1 MATNQIETAR
11 SGKTETLNEVLIRL
25 GYLQPETPATQEQ
38 VLVAILTRIQ
48 RMHTE
53 WYTLM
58 TEHWDW
64 LVVLQCMQDHGFFKS
79 NPTRPPF
86 AAFDQWLRHH
96 NVPQLLAHCSVRNLT
111 YVNKKIAG
119 ARYPWTNVQWEPYV
133 LKRWRVTYDTLAKML
148 KQLQDTNPCSET
160 TV

>member
-38 VLVAILTRIQ
+38 VLVAILTRLQ
-48 RMHTE
+48 GMHTE

-64 LVVLQCMQDHGFFKS
+64 LVVLQCMQDHGFFKT

-86 AAFDQWLRHH
+86 AAFEQWLRHH
-96 NVPQLLAHCSVRNLT
+96 DVLQLRAHCSVRNLT
-111 YVNKKIAG
+111 YVNNKIAG
-119 ARYPWTNVQWEPYV
+119 ARYPWTDVTWEPYV
-133 LKRWRVTYDTLAKML
+133 IERWRVTYYNLAKML
-148 KQLQDTNPCSET
+148 KELQDTNHCSET

>member
-25 GYLQPETPATQEQ
+25 GYLQSETPATQEQ

-53 WYTLM
+53 WYILM

-64 LVVLQCMQDHGFFKS
+64 LVVLQCMQDHNLFKS
-79 NPTRPPF
+79 NPKRPPL
-86 AAFDQWLRHH
+86 AAFDQWLHEH
-96 NVPQLLAHCSVRNLT
+96 NVPQLLAHCSVYEMSLASRNLR
-111 YVNKKIAG
+111 N
-119 ARYPWTNVQWEPYV
+119 ARYPWAGVTWEPYV
-133 LKRWRVTYDTLAKML
+133 LDRWRVLYRTLS
-148 KQLQDTNPCSET
+148 KQLAEIPTD
-160 TV
+160 

>member
-1 MATNQIETAR
+1 MASNADQTAR

-25 GYLQPETPATQEQ
+25 GYLKPETPATQEQ

-79 NPTRPPF
+79 NPARPPF
-86 AAFDQWLRHH
+86 AAFDQWLHEH
-96 NVPQLLAHCSVRNLT
+96 NVPQLLAHCSVYEMSLASRNLR
-111 YVNKKIAG
+111 N
-119 ARYPWTNVQWEPYV
+119 ARYPWAGVTWEPYV
-133 LKRWRVTYDTLAKML
+133 LDRWRVLYRTLS
-148 KQLQDTNPCSET
+148 KQLAEIPTD
-160 TV
+160 

>member
-1 MATNQIETAR
+1 MATTN
-11 SGKTETLNEVLIRL
+11 KT
-25 GYLQPETPATQEQ
+25 ATQDEQ
-38 VLVAILTRIQ
+38 LVAILTRIQ

-79 NPTRPPF
+79 NPARPPF

-96 NVPQLLAHCSVRNLT
+96 DVPQYLAHCSVRNLT
-111 YVNKKIAG
+111 YVNNKIAG
-119 ARYPWTNVQWEPYV
+119 AQTQARHLCHFGENAQATSRHKPMSR
-133 LKRWRVTYDTLAKML
+133 KRRLRHV
-148 KQLQDTNPCSET
+148 
-160 TV
+160 

>member
-1 MATNQIETAR
+1 MESNAEQTAR

-53 WYTLM
+53 WYILM

-79 NPTRPPF
+79 NPARPPF
-86 AAFDQWLRHH
+86 AAFDQWLRH
-96 NVPQLLAHCSVRNLT
+96 NEVPQLLAHCSVRNLT

-133 LKRWRVTYDTLAKML
+133 LKRWRITYDTLAKML
-148 KQLQDTNPCSET
+148 KQLQGTNSCSET
-160 TV
+160 TI